1 MNNQPQWTQ
10 EEAIDYECAREAITH
25 ARSIYYSQ
33 IYKEEAKPQ
42 PDMALLAEL
51 RTEAGRLFEE
61 RRSLRVKNQA
71 ENVRVQEKYG
81 AFVRAWN
88 AKQEAVA
95 A

>member
-1 MNNQPQWTQ
+1 MNDQPQWTQ

-25 ARSIYYSQ
+25 ARSICYSQ

-42 PDMALLAEL
+42 PDKALLAEL
-51 RTEAGRLFEE
+51 RAEAGRLFEE
-61 RRSLRVKNQA
+61 RRNLDPADHAEVARVRAKC
-71 ENVRVQEKYG
+71 G

-88 AKQEAVA
+88 AKREAVA